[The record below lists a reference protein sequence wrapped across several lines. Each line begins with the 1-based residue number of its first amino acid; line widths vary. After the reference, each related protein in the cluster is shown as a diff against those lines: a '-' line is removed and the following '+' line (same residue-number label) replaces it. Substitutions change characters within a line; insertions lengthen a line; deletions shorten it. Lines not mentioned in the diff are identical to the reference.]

1 LKIKFNSS
9 LQKAFPIFV
18 RQWALLF
25 IRPKCRPKGKITM
38 HQCNASGGG
47 GYGAMLFTKK
57 TRLNNFKNPTLSYN
71 FNFNFIDRK
80 LTGNLFIS
88 TRDRTVPLVEK
99 VNRLIG
105 TEPKDR
111 PQNSLEFEKISQK
124 SR

>member
-1 LKIKFNSS
+1 
-9 LQKAFPIFV
+9 
-18 RQWALLF
+18 
-25 IRPKCRPKGKITM
+25 
-38 HQCNASGGG
+38 
-47 GYGAMLFTKK
+47 MLFTKK